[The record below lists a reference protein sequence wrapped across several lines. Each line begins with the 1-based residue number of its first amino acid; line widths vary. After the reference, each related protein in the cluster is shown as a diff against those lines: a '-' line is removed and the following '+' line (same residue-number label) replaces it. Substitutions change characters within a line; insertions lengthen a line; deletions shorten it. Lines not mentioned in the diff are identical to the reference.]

1 LYPRERPEPIIPE
14 LPRRR
19 RQSLEGVGKES
30 ELNISELLKPNQQ
43 KLEEI
48 HEKQELGILE
58 ALEARLA
65 PKLRYKEA
73 LDAYEH
79 AIDLRPNYP
88 SYYKAK
94 GDALKYLGRIKEAN
108 QAYKKGAQLENN
120 DSFAPI
126 KIDKQL
132 RLLKEHEGILIFS
145 AMNPL
150 LLPIILGALLQ
161 SWWALGGSFLGGLA
175 LFALYLWLRNQ
186 LSNSSNIVS
195 VSLAAFLIAIG
206 WSVVGWFFGLS
217 LQGVPLVF
225 AIACF
230 IVGFFGNAFIF
241 YIIDEWSIW
250 KL

>member
-1 LYPRERPEPIIPE
+1 MSRTVKIFKPFPLFHQLVWLY
-14 LPRRR
+14 
-19 RQSLEGVGKES
+19 
-30 ELNISELLKPNQQ
+30 
-43 KLEEI
+43 
-48 HEKQELGILE
+48 
-58 ALEARLA
+58 
-65 PKLRYKEA
+65 
-73 LDAYEH
+73 
-79 AIDLRPNYP
+79 
-88 SYYKAK
+88 
-94 GDALKYLGRIKEAN
+94 
-108 QAYKKGAQLENN
+108 
-120 DSFAPI
+120 
-126 KIDKQL
+126 
-132 RLLKEHEGILIFS
+132 LKEHEGILIFS

-250 KL
+250 KLYINRIALAGFLYWLRAPCVWITYIMALPSF